1 MPAQTSRIKNNFIY
15 DAIYGLIQLTPV
27 EWEIIHSPFYQRL
40 RWIKQLGFSCYVFPG
55 AEHSRFGHSIG
66 VMFNAHKIL
75 EAIGKAASEEEL
87 LDVANLNPHVMYHRS
102 LRLAALMH
110 DLGTFMFSHT
120 TEASYIK
127 YGETTRKKG
136 GKGLQDNHEHL
147 GSFIIK
153 NTDYPGGIT
162 HILKKYGH
170 DPQRISHLVKGMDK
184 SMLANQILHSD
195 VDCDRMDYL
204 LRDAHYTGLHYG
216 AYDREYLLHH
226 FKAVDVGGQEILT
239 IKEGALHCVEDFL
252 MARYAWYSQVIRS
265 SQGAKFD
272 AIAEA
277 ICSFLL
283 EKGWIYRYGQLLEMI
298 QEGALE
304 FYRFNDIYFMDT
316 VHRHY
321 LEGKF
326 KKYPRIQD
334 LAECLLFEK
343 SPVVLQLPE
352 FNKRLLDQDDP
363 DVRKKLIKKAREKV
377 LEMEDLLKR
386 KGTPQDWILTD
397 IPEHDV
403 LFVKSFNRVV
413 KGLDSENVLY
423 SRDPVKIFRDNGQ
436 IKLLAEMDDSI
447 IGRLQNTIHFIPN
460 IFCSPS
466 AYQLFI
472 KEKLISA

>member
-1 MPAQTSRIKNNFIY
+1 MTVRNGRSKNNLIY
-15 DAIYGLIQLTPV
+15 DPIYGLIQLTQV
-27 EWEIIHSPFYQRL
+27 EWDIIQSPFYQRL
-40 RWIKQLGFSCYVFPG
+40 RWIKQIGFSCYTFPG

-75 EAIGKAASEEEL
+75 EAIGKAATEEEL
-87 LDVANLNPHVMYHRS
+87 LDMTNLSPHVMFHRS

-127 YGETTRKKG
+127 FGETTRQKG

-153 NTDYPGGIT
+153 NTDYPEGIT
-162 HILKKYGH
+162 RILKQYGH
-170 DPQRISHLVKGMDK
+170 DPQRISHLVKGLDK
-184 SMLANQILHSD
+184 SALANQILHSD

-226 FKAVDVGGQEILT
+226 FKAVQVGNQEVLT

-252 MARYAWYSQVIRS
+252 MARYAWYSQVVRS
-265 SQGAKFD
+265 AQGAKFD
-272 AIAEA
+272 AVAEA
-277 ICSFLL
+277 ICTFLL

-298 QEGALE
+298 EQGPLE
-304 FYRFNDIYFMDT
+304 FYRFNDNYFMDT
-316 VHRHY
+316 VHRLY

-334 LAECLLFEK
+334 LAECLLFAR
-343 SPVVLQLPE
+343 SPMVVALPE

-363 DVRKKLIKKAREKV
+363 DLRKRVMKKARDKIKV
-377 LEMEDLLKR
+377 IEDLLKR
-386 KGTPQDWILTD
+386 KGGPQDWLLTD
-397 IPEHDV
+397 LPEHDV
-403 LFVKSFNRVV
+403 LFVKSFNGVV
-413 KGLDSENVLY
+413 KGLKGENVLH
-423 SRDPVKIFRDNGQ
+423 SRDPVKIYCDNGQ
-436 IKLLAEMDDSI
+436 ITLLAEMENSI
-447 IGRLQNTIHFIPN
+447 IGLLQNTIHFIPN
-460 IFCSPS
+460 VFCSPS
-466 AYQLFI
+466 AYELLC
-472 KEKLISA
+472 KEKIIES